1 MKKVIFLLG
10 VLLAHPAWSIHVS
23 TGLYKSLIDVQDKNG
38 KMVTNPFSPSLSVG
52 TNFKFTDGF
61 GFSPQIGFIYHT
73 VQTDDS
79 YGKYKMYSIF
89 LLYDFIWVPQDY
101 QFLALRF
108 GLGTF
113 RKTITGEGGTIT
125 VPNGNSTATA
135 YRPESATSYSS
146 TFNLGT
152 DINFNI
158 STEWFNNVGMRF
170 EVFSFRPLSQEYRSY
185 TYNLGVV
192 AYF

>member
-1 MKKVIFLLG
+1 LLA
-10 VLLAHPAWSIHVS
+10 VLLAHPAWGSHVS

-38 KMVTNPFSPSLSVG
+38 KAVTNPFSPALSVG

-61 GFSPQIGFIYHT
+61 GFSPQLGFIYHT

-79 YGKYKMYSIF
+79 YGEYKMYSIF

-113 RKTITGEGGTIT
+113 RKTITGKGGSVT

-135 YRPESATSYSS
+135 YRPDSATSYSS

-152 DINFNI
+152 DINFGIN
-158 STEWFNNVGMRF
+158 TEWFNNLGMRF
-170 EVFSFRPLSQEYRSY
+170 EVFAFRPLSQEYRSY
-185 TYNLGVV
+185 TYNLGLV

>member
-1 MKKVIFLLG
+1 MKTVIFLLA
-10 VLLAHPAWSIHVS
+10 VLLAHPAWGSHVS

-38 KMVTNPFSPSLSVG
+38 KAVTNPFSPALSVG

-61 GFSPQIGFIYHT
+61 GFSPQLGFIYHT

-79 YGKYKMYSIF
+79 YGEYKMYSIF

-113 RKTITGEGGTIT
+113 RKTITGKGGSVT

-135 YRPESATSYSS
+135 YRPDSATSYSS

-152 DINFNI
+152 DINFGIN
-158 STEWFNNVGMRF
+158 TEWFNNLGMRF
-170 EVFSFRPLSQEYRSY
+170 EVFAFRPLSQEYRSY
-185 TYNLGVV
+185 TYNLGLV

>member
-1 MKKVIFLLG
+1 MKTVIFLLG
-10 VLLAHPAWSIHVS
+10 VLLAHPAWSVHVS

-38 KMVTNPFSPSLSVG
+38 KAVTNPFSPSLSVG

-79 YGKYKMYSIF
+79 YGKYKMYSLF

-101 QFLALRF
+101 QFLAIRF

-113 RKTITGEGGTIT
+113 RKTITGKGGSVT

-135 YRPESATSYSS
+135 YRPDSATSYSS

-152 DINFNI
+152 DINFGIN
-158 STEWFNNVGMRF
+158 TEWFNNLGMRF
-170 EVFSFRPLSQEYRSY
+170 EVFAFRPLSQQYRSY
-185 TYNLGVV
+185 TYNLGLV